1 MQLCLPEHNRPHHYE
16 SGPDKFCDLMMV
28 SFNYI
33 AIDLSLKFSNLNEW
47 HQKHI
52 KDYMYWRH
60 NNILPIARHICT
72 KQNKCNK
79 ITLINKKKN
88 DFDFLWLSFC
98 FRLLRN
104 LNNIRLR
111 QNGTVFLA
119 KQLPK
124 TKILHTYREEFIKY
138 TYLLSYKKYSSLSK
152 GFEHDVGMSSSGRD
166 DCCALSFPVNVFWYL
181 YFKQQ

>member
-1 MQLCLPEHNRPHHYE
+1 M
-16 SGPDKFCDLMMV
+16 
-28 SFNYI
+28 
-33 AIDLSLKFSNLNEW
+33 
-47 HQKHI
+47 
-52 KDYMYWRH
+52 
-60 NNILPIARHICT
+60 ILI
-72 KQNKCNK
+72 
-79 ITLINKKKN
+79 
-88 DFDFLWLSFC
+88 FLWFSFC
-98 FRLLRN
+98 FRLLCN

-166 DCCALSFPVNVFWYL
+166 DCCALSFPVNVF
-181 YFKQQ
+181 